1 MATPTYSSF
10 AGAISLGPSSDDI
23 NSMWT
28 TTLGGATTGTSTTT
42 DCIQWST
49 GKVSVAELGGL
60 EPAVKPPET
69 EKEWLRR
76 RVDEMLWKA
85 RN

>member
-1 MATPTYSSF
+1 MPIYTNYNDLFSATAL
-10 AGAISLGPSSDDI
+10 AGA
-23 NSMWT
+23 T
-28 TTLGGATTGTSTTT
+28 VGTSTTT
-42 DCIQWST
+42 DNMSWSVGT
-49 GKVSVAELGGL
+49 GNVVQFQSN
-60 EPAVKPPET
+60 PAVAMIDGPTSKRPET

>member
-1 MATPTYSSF
+1 MADGSAYLSYS
-10 AGAISLGPSSDDI
+10 ISGD
-23 NSMWT
+23 T
-28 TTLGGATTGTSTTT
+28 TTASICNNITAT
-42 DCIQWST
+42 DCIQWSNGT
-49 GKVSVAELGGL
+49 VSVAELGGL